1 MGVMT
6 NKDYEIAVLNNLKD
20 WDFEVNPQYPLEK
33 KEAEAVV
40 GIIERYFKFRE
51 TQQLIKERRGM

>member
-33 KEAEAVV
+33 KEAEAIIRIMEMHKAQQMMEELK
-40 GIIERYFKFRE
+40 GICK
-51 TQQLIKERRGM
+51 K

>member
-1 MGVMT
+1 MT

-33 KEAEAVV
+33 KEAEAIIRILEIQKAKQMMEELK
-40 GIIERYFKFRE
+40 GICKR
-51 TQQLIKERRGM
+51 

>member
-6 NKDYEIAVLNNLKD
+6 DKDYEVAVLNNLKE

-33 KEAEAVV
+33 KEAEAV
-40 GIIERYFKFRE
+40 IRILELHKA
-51 TQQLIKERRGM
+51 QQMMNELRRCM

>member
-6 NKDYEIAVLNNLKD
+6 NKDYEIAVFNNLKD

-33 KEAEAVV
+33 KEAEA
-40 GIIERYFKFRE
+40 IIKIMEIHKA
-51 TQQLIKERRGM
+51 QQMMKELRGL